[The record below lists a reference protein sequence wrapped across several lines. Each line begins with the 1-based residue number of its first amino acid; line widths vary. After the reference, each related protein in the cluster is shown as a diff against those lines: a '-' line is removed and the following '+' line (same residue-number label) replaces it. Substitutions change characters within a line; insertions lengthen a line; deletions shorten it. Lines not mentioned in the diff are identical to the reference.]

1 VRPQRC
7 RRPIPFDALVD
18 YWLDDRPA
26 GDPSDIEEHLFG
38 CAECAAGLEAIAAVG
53 EAVRRLGQEGRLHG
67 GLGPSLL
74 ERLEREGRVIR
85 RYRAAA
91 GGHIHCTAGAN
102 DHLVV
107 LELAA
112 EDLADV
118 ERVDLLHLAA
128 DGTLLQRVRQLP
140 VIGGREVVWASPGDL
155 IRSLPTCDMAVRLLA
170 VEPQGGERL
179 VGEYTLHHTAYR
191 PGPESPASSP

>member
-1 VRPQRC
+1 MSPRRCERPV
-7 RRPIPFDALVD
+7 PFEDLVD
-18 YWLDDRPA
+18 YWLDGRPPEEQP
-26 GDPSDIEEHLFG
+26 GIEEHLFG
-38 CAECAAGLEAIAAVG
+38 CEECSAGLETVAALG
-53 EAVRRLGQEGRLHG
+53 EAVRRLGLEGRLLG

-91 GGHIHCTAGAN
+91 AGHIHCTAGA
-102 DHLVV
+102 DDDLVV

-112 EDLADV
+112 DLADI

-128 DGTLLQRVRQLP
+128 DGTLLQRARQLP

-155 IRSLPTCDMAVRLLA
+155 IRSLPTSIMFVRLMA
-170 VEPQGGERL
+170 VEPEGERL
-179 VGEYTLHHTAYR
+179 VGEYILHHTAYR
-191 PGPESPASSP
+191 P

>member
-1 VRPQRC
+1 MRPQGC
-7 RRPIPFDALVD
+7 QRPTPFAALVE

-26 GDPSDIEEHLFG
+26 DEQSDIEEHLFG
-38 CAECAAGLEAIAAVG
+38 CAECFAGLESVAALG

-74 ERLEREGRVIR
+74 DRLERDGRVIR

-91 GGHIHCTAGAN
+91 GGHIHCTAGA
-102 DHLVV
+102 DDDFVV

-112 EDLADV
+112 DLAGV

-128 DGTLLQRVRQLP
+128 DGTLLQRVLHLP
-140 VIGGREVVWASPGDL
+140 VIGGREVVWASPGHL
-155 IRSLPTCDMAVRLLA
+155 IRSLPTGVMLVRLMA
-170 VEPQGGERL
+170 VEPEGERL

-191 PGPESPASSP
+191 P